1 MEKRKGWISD
11 KNFFWVVVGISL
23 VIPAVVIALKLIPDE
38 YRPNAEFAKHLPF
51 VNAIINSTVSVL
63 LIAGLFAI
71 RKLKNK
77 GLHQF
82 FMLTA
87 FALSVLFIVSYVIK
101 GTVLQEQKFTGEGAI
116 RVIYLVILASHI
128 ILAALILP
136 LILYTIYWST
146 TGQNLKHKKIARIT
160 WPLWLYVGVT
170 GPIVYYML
178 YVMGK

>member
-1 MEKRKGWISD
+1 MEKRKEWISD

-23 VIPAVVIALKLIPDE
+23 VIPAVVVALKLIPNE

-51 VNAIINSTVSVL
+51 VNAIINSLVSVF
-63 LIAGLFAI
+63 LILGLVAI
-71 RKLKNK
+71 RKYKNK

-82 FMLTA
+82 FMLSA
-87 FALSVLFIVSYVIK
+87 FALSVLFIISYVIK

-116 RVIYLVILASHI
+116 RVIYLIILFSHI

-146 TGQNLKHKKIARIT
+146 SGQYARHRKIAKIT
-160 WPLWLYVGVT
+160 WPLWLYVGIT
-170 GPIVYYML
+170 GPLVYYML
-178 YVMGK
+178 YVM